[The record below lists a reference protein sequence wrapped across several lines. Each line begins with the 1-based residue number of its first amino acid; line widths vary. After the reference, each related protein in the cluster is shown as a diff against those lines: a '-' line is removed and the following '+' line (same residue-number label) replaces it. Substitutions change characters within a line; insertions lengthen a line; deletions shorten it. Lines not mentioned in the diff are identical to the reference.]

1 MSLAECSL
9 TRLQATSRLTGIMSV
24 VAILVAAGRGERMGA
39 DRPKAFLEL
48 GGQPLLLRAAR
59 AFDDAPS
66 VELIVAVVPERQ
78 VEEAQGILRSL
89 ATDVVVAPGGPR
101 RQDSVLEGLKQMPD
115 GFDGVVLVHDAAR
128 PLVDVGLIEDV
139 ARAAAEEGAALPVL
153 PVVDTVKR
161 LQEGRV
167 VGTLDREELGA
178 AQTPQGFRLDLL
190 VSAYEAAFRDRVSL
204 TDEAM
209 AVERLGVPVRVVR
222 GSPLNRKITTPQ
234 DLAWAE
240 SLVLGAVRA

>member
-1 MSLAECSL
+1 MSLPACGL
-9 TRLQATSRLTGIMSV
+9 TRLQGTGRLTGIMSA

-66 VELIVAVVPERQ
+66 VELVVAVVPEGQ
-78 VEEAQGILRSL
+78 VEAARGILCSL
-89 ATDVVVAPGGPR
+89 ATGVVVVAGGPR
-101 RQDSVLEGLKQMPD
+101 RQDSVLEGLKQVP
-115 GFDGVVLVHDAAR
+115 GAFDGVVLVHDAAR
-128 PLVDVGLIEDV
+128 PLVDVHLIEDV

-161 LQEGRV
+161 LREGRV
-167 VGTLDREELGA
+167 VETLDREELA
-178 AQTPQGFRLDLL
+178 TAQTPQGFRLGLL
-190 VSAYEAAFRDRVSL
+190 ISAYEVAFRDRVSL

-209 AVERLGVPVRVVR
+209 AVERLGAPVRVVR
-222 GSPLNRKITTPQ
+222 GSPLNRKITTPE

-240 SLVLGAVRA
+240 SLVPGTVRA